1 MSGESA
7 PDPLRGELAELVA
20 AFRDYVVRQAAAGTT
35 GFPRALA
42 RPSRGAEPS
51 APHSAAVPVV
61 AGGELAADV
70 ALPRASAAHPVA
82 EPSPRAVLVEPGS
95 RPAAGPAAAVAAPSA
110 MRGTVDGAAGRGS
123 VRGSPQA
130 LARLAELER
139 EVAGCERCALH
150 RGRQRTVFARGT
162 GTSGICFVG
171 EGPGAD
177 EDAQG
182 IPFVGAAG
190 QLLDRM
196 IEGMGLVRDEVY
208 ICNIVKC
215 RPPDN
220 RKPQPEEMAACRPF
234 LEEQLELIDPEVM
247 VALGATAVQG
257 LFGTTAGITRLRGTW
272 RLYRGKIAVM
282 PTFHPAYVLRTP
294 SAKREVWNDLKEVL
308 RHLGREV
315 PGRSQ

>member
-20 AFRDYVVRQAAAGTT
+20 AFRDYVLRQAAAGTT
-35 GFPRALA
+35 GFPRALP
-42 RPSRGAEPS
+42 RPPLGAEPS
-51 APHSAAVPVV
+51 APHSTAPAVACGEPV
-61 AGGELAADV
+61 ADV
-70 ALPRASAAHPVA
+70 VPPRASAVRPMA
-82 EPSPRAVLVEPGS
+82 EPTPRAG
-95 RPAAGPAAAVAAPSA
+95 G
-110 MRGTVDGAAGRGS
+110 GS
-123 VRGSPQA
+123 VRGSPRA

-139 EVAGCERCALH
+139 EVAACERCGLH
-150 RGRQRTVFARGT
+150 RGRQHTVFGGGT
-162 GTSGICFVG
+162 GAAGVCFVG
-171 EGPGAD
+171 EGPGAE

-282 PTFHPAYVLRTP
+282 PTFHPAYLLRTP
-294 SAKREVWNDLKEVL
+294 SAKRDVWNDLKEVL

-315 PGRSQ
+315 PGRGQ